1 MVSQPRRF
9 TILSIAISMLAIS
22 LECTNA
28 EECDYKTCGTLM
40 ARDGSV
46 SWAVS
51 GRRDYSPDTK
61 RACAELNAC
70 VRRAKNNSAG
80 RAAAAPV
87 AGSSLLKS
95 SPKDSATDS
104 VAQTGPDV
112 GGDGKLRATCG
123 EDAKRFCVG
132 VQTSGGLF
140 QCLWSHSS
148 ELSASC
154 GNMIAGTGASNSK
167 TQSPA
172 TQTAAPVTVG
182 NSPATIGSALRASC
196 GPDVQT
202 LCAGAR
208 GENEALKCLDSQRMK
223 LSTTCSL
230 YFQNLR
236 ARPSAQENAQNEKPP
251 SPVQTRP
258 IPARENAPSKK
269 PPSPPPSAPVLAPEN
284 APNKQLPSPPPITPI
299 SD

>member
-9 TILSIAISMLAIS
+9 AILTIAISMLAIGLQS
-22 LECTNA
+22 TNA
-28 EECDYKTCGTLM
+28 EECDYNTCGALM

-70 VRRAKNNSAG
+70 VSRAKNNSAG
-80 RAAAAPV
+80 RAAAAPA
-87 AGSSLLKS
+87 AGSNSLKS
-95 SPKDSATDS
+95 SPRVSATDS
-104 VAQTGPDV
+104 VAQTAPDADD
-112 GGDGKLRATCG
+112 DGKFRATCG

-132 VQTSGGLF
+132 VQPGGGLV
-140 QCLWSHSS
+140 QCLRSHTS

-154 GNMIAGTGASNSK
+154 GNMIGGTGSSNPK
-167 TQSPA
+167 AESPA

-196 GPDVQT
+196 GPDVQRICT
-202 LCAGAR
+202 GAR
-208 GENEALKCLDSQRMK
+208 SESEVLKCLDSQRIK

-230 YFQNLR
+230 YFQNLG
-236 ARPSAQENAQNEKPP
+236 ARPSAPENALNKKLP

-269 PPSPPPSAPVLAPEN
+269 PPSPPPSAAVLAPEN
-284 APNKQLPSPPPITPI
+284 VPNKEPPSPPPTTPI